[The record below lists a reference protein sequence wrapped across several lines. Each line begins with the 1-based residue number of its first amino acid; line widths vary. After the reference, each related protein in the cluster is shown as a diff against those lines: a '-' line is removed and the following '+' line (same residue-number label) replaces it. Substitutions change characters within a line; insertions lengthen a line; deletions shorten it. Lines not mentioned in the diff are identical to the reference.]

1 MIWHIV
7 RFDFHGVADDVRER
21 LEASLDGL
29 TAIDE
34 VAFLRLGRDLDD
46 PAVTGLV
53 TGFATAADLE
63 AYRVHPE
70 HVPVVEGLRDAGVG
84 VVRLDLSTDDDVSEL
99 PA

>member
-1 MIWHIV
+1 VIWHIV
-7 RFDFHGVADDVRER
+7 RFDFGDMAEDARER
-21 LEASLDGL
+21 LEASLAGL

-53 TGFATAADLE
+53 TGFATPADLE
-63 AYRVHPE
+63 TYRVHPE
-70 HVPVVEGLRDAGVG
+70 HVPVVQALREAGVG